1 MIRRAKGSDGVGRE
15 ADVRLDGFR
24 PEFLDFQRG
33 IRVGRLEPHQRI
45 TQILKR
51 SLESRYQQPFVT
63 DRWGRGVYWQW
74 ICFLPKANRS
84 AKPLSSHVNFGCSK
98 FFIMIDRE
106 EEVFQS
112 GTQVERGFVRAPKGY
127 QSCQLCEDWDW
138 QRLIRSLKGK
148 STLYEEVRGLVM
160 QEGFRLHSGAWEAA
174 NEYSRS
180 NFPSRNRL
188 LRVLREV
195 PDREWSGFQV
205 YYPMRASEVQHSTGP
220 DLVEAM
226 LAVFEEVRPLMNQ
239 SMQIDLI

>member
-1 MIRRAKGSDGVGRE
+1 MIRRAKGSAGAGRE
-15 ADVRLDGFR
+15 AAVRLDGFR
-24 PEFLDFQRG
+24 AEFLDFQRG

-84 AKPLSSHVNFGCSK
+84 IKPVSSHVNFGCSK

-112 GTQVERGFVRAPKGY
+112 GMQVERGFVRAPRGY
-127 QSCQLCEDWDW
+127 KSCQLREDWDW

-148 STLYEEVRGLVM
+148 STLYEGVRRLVM
-160 QEGFRLHSGAWEAA
+160 QEGFCVHSGAWETASQ
-174 NEYSRS
+174 YSRS

-188 LRVLREV
+188 LQALKKV

-205 YYPMRASEVQHSTGP
+205 YYPMTASEVRHSTGR

-239 SMQIDLI
+239 CMQIDLI